1 MSDMT
6 LTTEAKSDQLN
17 FDSFPPGVT
26 RTIRITQVD
35 VKPGVDQPCDVH
47 FEGMNGRV
55 YRPSKGMR
63 RVMVHVWGKYS
74 EAYVGHSMTLYGDPE
89 VMFGAVKAGGV
100 RISHMTGIQKPVTMA
115 LTATR
120 ANRKPF
126 TVKPLVIAAESE
138 IDQEKLLND
147 SDVAANLGMEA
158 YKAFFGVLSKA
169 ERAFLLPR
177 HEDLKNRALE
187 ADQQQAGGSV
197 APEGDGSGDDIF
209 PGDR

>member
-17 FDSFPPGVT
+17 FDSFPPGVS
-26 RTIRITQVD
+26 RTIKITRVD
-35 VKPGVDQPCDVH
+35 VKPGADQPCDVH

-63 RVMVHVWGKYS
+63 RVMVHVWGKDS
-74 EAYVGHSMTLYGDPE
+74 AAYVGNSMTLYGDPD
-89 VMFGAVKAGGV
+89 VQFGGAKVGGI
-100 RISHMTGIQKPVTMA
+100 RISHMTGIQKPVTIA

-126 TVKPLVIAAESE
+126 TVKPLVTTTEPE
-138 IDQEKLLND
+138 FDQEKLLND
-147 SDVAANLGMEA
+147 SDVAANLGLEA
-158 YKAFFGVLSKA
+158 YKAFFGGLGKA

-177 HEDLKNRALE
+177 HEDLKKRATE
-187 ADQQQAGGSV
+187 ADMQYAGEPADV
-197 APEGDGSGDDIF
+197 GDDE
-209 PGDR
+209 